1 MKTTKLKLGLILL
14 LLVLGLTV
22 GTASAQDTPRVRA
35 ILFYSPSCGHC
46 HKVITEDLPPL
57 FDQYGDQLYILG
69 IDVTTETGR
78 QFFVTA
84 LEQIEYTESAVVPLL
99 LIGDLVMVG
108 SEQIPAEL
116 PPLIEES
123 LAEDGIAWTDVP
135 VVGEFLFA
143 QGLID
148 ADGNDIL
155 VETQEEQPAEE
166 PTPIPSETPED
177 TPQPT
182 ETDTPEDTAEP
193 TEIIPTPTA
202 PEADISKED
211 AGFTVLDESGSG
223 FETGTMLD
231 RFNRD
236 KIANGIAVVVLL
248 IMIAVV
254 VWIAIQ
260 FMRAATPKPWP
271 NWVLPVLLVIGLG
284 IAIYLSLIEVSGD
297 EAICGPV
304 GDCNAVQQSEYSKL
318 FGVLPVAILGML
330 GYIAIG
336 ISWLISLKTSG
347 KLRFYAKMAMFLI
360 ALFGLLFFIYLTF
373 LEPFIIGA
381 TCAWCIASAITMT
394 LINLYVARVAL
405 NALADTELDEA
416 EDEFD
421 EVGSED

>member
-1 MKTTKLKLGLILL
+1 MKFTKLKLVSILL
-14 LLVLGLTV
+14 LLLLGLTI

-69 IDVTTETGR
+69 IDVTTEIGQ
-78 QFFVTA
+78 QFFVTV
-84 LEQIEYTESAVVPLL
+84 LEQIEYTESAGVPFL
-99 LIGDLVMVG
+99 LIGDLVMTG
-108 SEQIPAEL
+108 SLQIPAEL

-123 LAEDGIAWTDVP
+123 LAGDGIAWTDVP
-135 VVGEFLFA
+135 AVQEFLFA
-143 QGLID
+143 QGIID

-155 VETQEEQPAEE
+155 VETQEEQPTEE
-166 PTPIPSETPED
+166 PTSVPSETPED
-177 TPQPT
+177 TPHPT
-182 ETDTPEDTAEP
+182 ETDTPEETPEP
-193 TEIIPTPTA
+193 TEIIPSPTA

-260 FMRAATPKPWP
+260 FMSAATPKPWP

-330 GYIAIG
+330 GYLAIG
-336 ISWLISLKTSG
+336 ASWLVALKTTG
-347 KLRFYAKMAMFLI
+347 KLQFYAKMAMFLI

-373 LEPFIIGA
+373 LEPFVIGA
-381 TCAWCIASAITMT
+381 TCAWCIGSAITMT
-394 LINLYVARVAL
+394 LINLFSTRVAL
-405 NALADTELDEA
+405 DAWAETDLDDE

-421 EVGSED
+421 KVGLDG